1 MKKNLLKGILTVA
14 AVATVMIGGNK
25 MTANAMTIEEFA
37 AWGGLTV
44 EQVKADAELYSFYQ
58 DIKCDDISMWTD
70 DGSATAATASA
81 VTTPAVAGVAVSHP
95 EMLAL
100 VNADREVN
108 GAGALVYSTD
118 LEVIA
123 NQRAVEVMANFQ
135 STEMANAIA
144 ANDYDAQCRIGHQ
157 GVRAG
162 TSENAIWITSYGC
175 ETADTANIDWIN
187 SAGHHSNRIKADWT
201 QYAAAS
207 YVDPVTGQE
216 TWVEVF
222 ADNSYKGP
230 STFDSARYVTDYP
243 ALAAASGNN
252 QATTSIATTAGVPV
266 SHPEMLALVNADRAA
281 NGTGTL
287 VWNAGLEAYC
297 ISRLPVAMNNFH
309 SVEYANARAAGDYA
323 AKSAIGHSGAY
334 ERENLAWTGGS
345 FGTDTA
351 ERHNTRWIES
361 TGHHNSRITAG
372 LTQYACASYVDPVTG
387 DEVWI
392 EAFK

>member
-1 MKKNLLKGILTVA
+1 MKKNILKGILTVA

-25 MTANAMTIEEFA
+25 MTANAMTIEDFA

-58 DIKCDDISMWTD
+58 DIKGDDISLWMD
-70 DGSATAATASA
+70 DGSASVATAGTVA
-81 VTTPAVAGVAVSHP
+81 TPAGVAVSHP

-100 VNADREVN
+100 VNTDREAN

-123 NQRAVEVMANFQ
+123 TQRAVEVMANFQ

-144 ANDYDAQCRIGHQ
+144 ANDFNAQCRIGHQ

-162 TSENAIWITSYGC
+162 TSENAIWLTSYGC

-187 SAGHHSNRIKADWT
+187 SAGHHSTRIRAGWT

-222 ADNSYKGP
+222 K
-230 STFDSARYVTDYP
+230 
-243 ALAAASGNN
+243 
-252 QATTSIATTAGVPV
+252 
-266 SHPEMLALVNADRAA
+266 
-281 NGTGTL
+281 
-287 VWNAGLEAYC
+287 
-297 ISRLPVAMNNFH
+297 
-309 SVEYANARAAGDYA
+309 
-323 AKSAIGHSGAY
+323 
-334 ERENLAWTGGS
+334 
-345 FGTDTA
+345 
-351 ERHNTRWIES
+351 
-361 TGHHNSRITAG
+361 
-372 LTQYACASYVDPVTG
+372 
-387 DEVWI
+387 
-392 EAFK
+392 